1 MNIAM
6 PLGPAEFAEQYQEKK
21 PLLMRN
27 AVDAQAFTWRDANEI
42 FERAD
47 AASENLKLSLNGIR
61 PKHEYVEQFVD
72 IGTVRHRLIRPVV
85 YECLREGATL
95 IANKIRNE
103 PKVSG
108 FARQIADFTGRQVV
122 SSAYAAFG
130 SKDSFR
136 CHWDTR
142 DVFAVQLIGRKR
154 WILYPPSLQSPWFTQ
169 QSRDYE
175 SAYPCPSEPA
185 LDVILQAGDVLY
197 VPRGWWH
204 NPLPL
209 GEETFHLAL
218 GTFPPYTMD
227 YLNWAMSQMPAD
239 LGARQSLHNW
249 QADQASLAGMGQRF
263 SAFINDRENYQ
274 RFMDAFSGGIRSES
288 AMAIELL
295 GNAATHR
302 LEGTTCL
309 RLASIGTQCLD
320 QRYLIANGTK
330 INLDA
335 SGERLIR
342 VIAEHPGIAVAR
354 LLERCADLDADA
366 LNALLVELCRQDVL
380 ELCSY

>member
-1 MNIAM
+1 MNIIM
-6 PLGPAEFAEQYQEKK
+6 PLSAAEFAEHYQEKK

-27 AVDAQAFTWRDANEI
+27 VVDAQAFTWRDANEI
-42 FERAD
+42 FERSD
-47 AASENLKLSLNGIR
+47 AASENLKLSLGGIR

-103 PKVSG
+103 PKVNG
-108 FARQIADFTGRQVV
+108 FAKQISDFTGRQVV

-154 WILYPPSLQSPWFTQ
+154 WVLYPPSLQSPWFTQ
-169 QSRDYE
+169 QSRDYAQ
-175 SAYPCPSEPA
+175 AYPCPSEPT
-185 LDVILQAGDVLY
+185 LDIILHAGDVLY

-218 GTFPPYTMD
+218 GTFPAYTMD

-239 LGARQSLHNW
+239 LGARQSLHSW
-249 QADQASLAGMGQRF
+249 QADKSSLASMGQRF
-263 SAFINDRENYQ
+263 STFINDSENYQ
-274 RFMDAFSGGIRSES
+274 RFMDAFSGSIRSES
-288 AMAIELL
+288 VLAIELL
-295 GNAATHR
+295 GNSATHR
-302 LEGTTCL
+302 LDRTTCL
-309 RLASIGTQCLD
+309 RLSSIGTQCLE
-320 QRYLIANGTK
+320 QRYLIANGAK

-335 SGERLIR
+335 SGERLVRI
-342 VIAEHPGIAVAR
+342 IAEQPGIAVAV

-366 LNALLVELCRQDVL
+366 LNALLLELCRQDVL
-380 ELCSY
+380 QLCSY